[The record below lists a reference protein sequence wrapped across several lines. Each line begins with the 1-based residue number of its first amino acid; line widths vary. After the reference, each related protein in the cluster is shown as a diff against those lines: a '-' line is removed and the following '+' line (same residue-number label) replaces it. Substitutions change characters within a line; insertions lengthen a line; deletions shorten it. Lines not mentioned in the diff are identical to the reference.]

1 MGAELVL
8 ALAATGHGAMQPKCC
23 NAALPTMVP
32 SLVFSLTDTF
42 FALKKKNFIKAPW
55 QYRKCQSEMH
65 CRQIEISLSLNLL
78 LLTDVLPCLLRASN
92 LEYLSAW

>member
-1 MGAELVL
+1 MERCNLSAVMLPCPQWYQVWSL
-8 ALAATGHGAMQPKCC
+8 ALQT
-23 NAALPTMVP
+23 L
-32 SLVFSLTDTF
+32 SLHL
-42 FALKKKNFIKAPW
+42 KKNFIKAPW

>member
-42 FALKKKNFIKAPW
+42 FALKKKTLSKHHGNIENVKV
-55 QYRKCQSEMH
+55 KC
-65 CRQIEISLSLNLL
+65 
-78 LLTDVLPCLLRASN
+78 TVGKLRFH
-92 LEYLSAW
+92 

>member
-42 FALKKKNFIKAPW
+42 FALKKKKL
-55 QYRKCQSEMH
+55 YQSTMA
-65 CRQIEISLSLNLL
+65 I
-78 LLTDVLPCLLRASN
+78 
-92 LEYLSAW
+92 

>member
-1 MGAELVL
+1 MHNHRMIMGAELVL

-42 FALKKKNFIKAPW
+42 FAFKKKL
-55 QYRKCQSEMH
+55 YQSTMA
-65 CRQIEISLSLNLL
+65 I
-78 LLTDVLPCLLRASN
+78 
-92 LEYLSAW
+92 

>member
-42 FALKKKNFIKAPW
+42 FAFKKKL
-55 QYRKCQSEMH
+55 YQSTMA
-65 CRQIEISLSLNLL
+65 I
-78 LLTDVLPCLLRASN
+78 
-92 LEYLSAW
+92 